1 MADSAAY
8 VDSDNSDQCVHQQ
21 QPCSET
27 VLGSVCQ
34 EFGMNS
40 ELQIR
45 GGIKDML

>member
-8 VDSDNSDQCVHQQ
+8 VDSDNSDQYVYQQ
-21 QPCSET
+21 QPGSET

-34 EFGMNS
+34 EFRMNS

-45 GGIKDML
+45 RGI